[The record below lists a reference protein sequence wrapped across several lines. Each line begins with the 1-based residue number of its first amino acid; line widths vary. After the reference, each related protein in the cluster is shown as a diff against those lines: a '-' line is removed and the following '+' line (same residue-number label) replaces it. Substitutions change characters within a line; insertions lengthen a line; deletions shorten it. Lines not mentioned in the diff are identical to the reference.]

1 MRNSGVR
8 PGGAALLP
16 RRVEQLQGVEHQV
29 GQRHGEVRVEGH
41 RGDGIVRVAQRLRHP
56 SDAGDGILPSLLGAL
71 AVVILGR
78 RPEHVARAH
87 GVEAESAALRVDDVA
102 GVPAHVRT
110 SHVHAH
116 APRPSTP
123 RGVLGRPRVGLE
135 RSGASAGQSGDAVPA
150 DLSASTLALDPRRA
164 VVVLAFQ
171 RVAGQDALDPGQFP
185 RRFPRRRRRDVLG
198 EEGRLRVHGR
208 CGLQILARGWCV
220 RRRAWQVVRD
230 PARGR
235 HAVQRARDGSLLG
248 IVVESPRIPALIEIH
263 RGWQPRV
270 GGMTP
275 RGRRP
280 RGVPCPAPAPGS
292 PRASGRGGRRARRSR
307 RPARRA
313 ARRRPRWLEAPRR
326 GTTPPEP
333 RCRRSRTPPLGRGR
347 GRARTRRPT
356 CTAPRC
362 ANPRSP

>member
-1 MRNSGVR
+1 MRNSRVR

-56 SDAGDGILPSLLGAL
+56 ADAGDGILPSLLGAL

-116 APRPSTP
+116 APRPST
-123 RGVLGRPRVGLE
+123 GIVLRHPRVGLE

-150 DLSASTLALDPRRA
+150 ALSASSTLALDPRRA

-185 RRFPRRRRRDVLG
+185 RRFPGRRRRDVLG

-220 RRRAWQVVRD
+220 RRRAWQIVRD

-248 IVVESPRIPALIEIH
+248 IVFESPRIPASIEEVH
-263 RGWQPRV
+263 RGWQPGWV
-270 GGMTP
+270 G
-275 RGRRP
+275 
-280 RGVPCPAPAPGS
+280 
-292 PRASGRGGRRARRSR
+292 
-307 RPARRA
+307 
-313 ARRRPRWLEAPRR
+313 
-326 GTTPPEP
+326 
-333 RCRRSRTPPLGRGR
+333 
-347 GRARTRRPT
+347 
-356 CTAPRC
+356 
-362 ANPRSP
+362 